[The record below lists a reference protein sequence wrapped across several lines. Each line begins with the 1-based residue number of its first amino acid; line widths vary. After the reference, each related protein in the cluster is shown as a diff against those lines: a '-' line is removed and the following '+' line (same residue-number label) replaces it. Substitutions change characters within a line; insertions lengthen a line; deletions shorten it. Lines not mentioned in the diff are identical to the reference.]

1 MSTEFVEFPDH
12 SGRKLFPGD
21 KVRLG
26 RFDKEIWVVGY
37 NWYNCDGN
45 RPTLGWYLT
54 SINTASPKI
63 KPLQLTDLD
72 DIYLIEH

>member
-1 MSTEFVEFPDH
+1 MSTEFVEFPDR

-26 RFDKEIWVVGY
+26 RFSKDIWIVGY
-37 NWYNCDGN
+37 NWYHTDGN
-45 RPTLGWYLT
+45 RPTLGWFLT
-54 SINTASPKI
+54 SINTDPVKI

-72 DIYLIEH
+72 DIYVIEH